1 MHDCGGEPSRIF
13 FCLTRPTHCL
23 MAWSAPSQLIAW
35 IAATRTKALKALKA
49 LSIEA
54 AFVSKKLRGWYAK
67 VCPQ

>member
-1 MHDCGGEPSRIF
+1 
-13 FCLTRPTHCL
+13 

-35 IAATRTKALKALKA
+35 IAATRTKALKA